1 MNHQT
6 ELARIEAKIDVLIAT
21 LLGEKKVARDEQG
34 SGLATNASEAAQAF
48 FRQFTTKQNAALQM
62 LLRGASNAEVAE
74 RLGVTEN
81 TAKVHV
87 RSIAK
92 KLGVHNRGV
101 IALRT
106 MPHWQAIGDEAYRM
120 LSGGLPR
127 DWDAN
132 YAEPDPLAHLYV
144 GGKHETGE
152 EE

>member
-1 MNHQT
+1 MDYQT
-6 ELARIEAKIDVLIAT
+6 ELARIEAKLDVLIAT
-21 LLGEKKVARDEQG
+21 LLGEKRAVRDEQA
-34 SGLATNASEAAQAF
+34 SGLATNEEAAQAF

-92 KLGVHNRGV
+92 KLDVHNRGV

-106 MPHWQAIGDEAYRM
+106 MPHWQVIDGEAYRM
-120 LSGGLPR
+120 LSGGLPK
-127 DWDAN
+127 DWDA
-132 YAEPDPLAHLYV
+132 EWRDPDPLAHLYV
-144 GGKHETGE
+144 GGKNETGE